1 MKYVIPKEITVGHR
15 VYTVKK
21 IRTFGQECVRGKVK
35 YLKAEI
41 LIANYGYAVGAYS
54 PKEQFDT
61 YWHELTHAIL
71 FEMGHELFNNEAF
84 VSSFADTLA
93 HSINT
98 AKL

>member
-1 MKYVIPKEITVGHR
+1 MKYVIPQEVTVGYR
-15 VYTVKK
+15 PYTVKK
-21 IRTFGQECVRGKVK
+21 IRTFGKECVRGKVK

-41 LIANYGYAVGAYS
+41 VIANYGYAVGAYS
-54 PKEQFDT
+54 PKEQFET

-71 FEMGHELFNNEAF
+71 FEMGHELFNNEEF
-84 VSSFADTLA
+84 VSSFADKLA